1 MTSEGTWST
10 PGDTAV
16 MLLLQRLI
24 DGEVVTIEDLN
35 LVPHDQ
41 PLSDRAEVALHQL
54 QHWVADADIR
64 HKDPDYAT
72 NSRQELSQILGDLRK
87 EIDRSL

>member
-1 MTSEGTWST
+1 
-10 PGDTAV
+10 

-24 DGEVVTIEDLN
+24 EGEAVTISDLN

-41 PLSDRAEVALHQL
+41 PLSDRAGVALHQL
-54 QHWVADADIR
+54 QHWLADADIR
-64 HKDPDYAT
+64 QKDPNYAT